1 MRYSD
6 WEIFLYVRYCLDKV
20 LYFHEGDHIKMR
32 HDFCS
37 NSIIIYPD
45 NTVRADIY
53 SMGGSLMRTAVI
65 SLGDVYVYAID
76 LIRSMKLYDGRPAG
90 VMTISEYI
98 ESITLP
104 EVPKGILKIP
114 TRFYNVH

>member
-6 WEIFLYVRYCLDKV
+6 WEIFLYVKYCLDKV
-20 LYFHEGDHIKMR
+20 LYFQEGDNIKMR

-53 SMGGSLMRTAVI
+53 SMDGCLRRTVVI
-65 SLGDVYVYAID
+65 SLGDVHVYAID
-76 LIRSMKLYDGRPAG
+76 LIRSIKLYDGRPAG
-90 VMTISEYI
+90 VMSISEYI

-104 EVPKGILKIP
+104 VVPKGILKIQA
-114 TRFYNVH
+114 RL